1 LHHTPHHYRA
11 PLKTQPNTPSL
22 TNLAHFHN
30 IRIHD
35 LRHTAIVQA
44 LEGGARLEE
53 ASQGA
58 GHASTEVT
66 KKIYAVYVQRFASGF
81 TNVLADRLG
90 QDDAY
95 PTGSLEEVG

>member
-1 LHHTPHHYRA
+1 MLRR
-11 PLKTQPNTPSL
+11 
-22 TNLAHFHN
+22 

-66 KKIYAVYVQRFASGF
+66 QKIYAVYVQRFASGF
-81 TNVLADRLG
+81 TSVLANRLS
-90 QDDAY
+90 QDDTY